1 MLRQELKERQS
12 IDELGMSILRKL
24 AKDVRIKYDDVFDML
39 VDGEIDNAISILM
52 REGAR
57 IKREKEKIVEIEDEE
72 GVKKIPVKNLRF
84 WTRAVEQKLE
94 EGDKHD

>member
-1 MLRQELKERQS
+1 
-12 IDELGMSILRKL
+12 MSILRKL

-84 WTRAVEQKLE
+84 WARAVEQKLE

>member
-1 MLRQELKERQS
+1 M
-12 IDELGMSILRKL
+12 RK
-24 AKDVRIKYDDVFDML
+24 
-39 VDGEIDNAISILM
+39 
-52 REGAR
+52 GAR
-57 IKREKEKIVEIEDEE
+57 MKREKEKIVEIEDEE